1 MIKKVG
7 LIVILIVTIFNLIIP
22 MKITYAAEPKKESI
36 NEVMSGVEDDS
47 ADSLMN
53 DGKTTANSEAGK
65 SKHKV
70 SPEPSMGGATAS
82 ALARLINIVPTLIST
97 LLKSI
102 VNSQQVDSSSAVEF
116 TIQDLLAGKYDMF
129 SIDFFGNV
137 NETEKL
143 NGKLTQNI
151 VIWYSAMRNLAVG
164 LTLLVLVYVGI
175 RMSIS
180 TVADEKAKYQKMLI
194 AWVKGFCLI
203 FVLIYIVTFAINIS
217 NALVDLIP
225 KSSDNLEKTLMYGN
239 GTIQNPEE
247 GSIMEKLATLKGW
260 NYVAICV
267 LYWVIVYYQLKFFIL
282 YFKRVLAVGLLTII
296 SPLISITYPIDSIG
310 DEKAQGFQRW
320 LNEILINI
328 FIQPLHLLI
337 YTIFIAAAGA
347 IATVAPLL
355 AAFFLMGLS
364 RGEKIIKNVL
374 GIRSANSIS
383 SLGGI
388 QIARFAHR
396 A

>member
-82 ALARLINIVPTLIST
+82 ALARLINIVPTLISA

-175 RMSIS
+175 RMSI
-180 TVADEKAKYQKMLI
+180 
-194 AWVKGFCLI
+194 
-203 FVLIYIVTFAINIS
+203 
-217 NALVDLIP
+217 
-225 KSSDNLEKTLMYGN
+225 
-239 GTIQNPEE
+239 
-247 GSIMEKLATLKGW
+247 
-260 NYVAICV
+260 
-267 LYWVIVYYQLKFFIL
+267 
-282 YFKRVLAVGLLTII
+282 
-296 SPLISITYPIDSIG
+296 
-310 DEKAQGFQRW
+310 
-320 LNEILINI
+320 
-328 FIQPLHLLI
+328 
-337 YTIFIAAAGA
+337 
-347 IATVAPLL
+347 
-355 AAFFLMGLS
+355 
-364 RGEKIIKNVL
+364 
-374 GIRSANSIS
+374 
-383 SLGGI
+383 
-388 QIARFAHR
+388 
-396 A
+396 